1 MAHILVV
8 DDEVGIREL
17 LSEILADEGHQ
28 VSLADSAGEA
38 RRQRERQRPDLVLLD
53 IWMPDTDGITLL
65 KEWAA
70 SGQLTM
76 PVVMMSGHGTI
87 ETAVEATRI
96 GALDFLEKPIAL
108 QRLLVTVKH
117 ALRNPESQSAPQL
130 GLAALGRSPALAE
143 VKKRLSQLTQSS
155 AALLLRGERGMRPEL
170 FARLLA
176 APGAPF
182 LAGPE
187 MLAEPPSEVLARA
200 AGGILFVP
208 DLCRLARGEQR
219 QLEFLLGRAE
229 KHRARVVSFSPLD
242 LRALSEKHEFDPE
255 LGARLAEL
263 TLRLPALRELAE
275 DVPDLASLMLAQLVE
290 ARVCPPRRFAIAALN
305 ALRHHAWPG
314 NLAELESVVK
324 DLALS
329 ALDEEVR
336 LEDVE
341 RVLSTRA
348 TPGAP
353 PEVALDRPYRE
364 AREAFERV
372 YFEHLL
378 AREHGSMSRVAE
390 RSGLERTHLYR
401 KLKALGLPVG
411 RREEN

>member
-1 MAHILVV
+1 MAQILVV

-28 VSLADSAGEA
+28 VTLAESAGAA
-38 RRQRERQRPDLVLLD
+38 RRCREQQRPDLVLLD

-108 QRLLVTVKH
+108 QRLLTTVKR
-117 ALRNPESQSAPQL
+117 ALRNPEAASAPEL
-130 GLAALGRSPALAE
+130 GFAALGRSVALAE
-143 VKKRLSQLTQSS
+143 TKKRLSQLAQSNS
-155 AALLLRGERGMRPEL
+155 PLLLRGERGMRPEL
-170 FARLLA
+170 FARLLV

-182 LAGPE
+182 LSGAE
-187 MLAEPPSEVLARA
+187 LLAEPPSELLAKA
-200 AGGILFVP
+200 AGGVLFMP
-208 DLCRLARGEQR
+208 DLARLGRAEQR
-219 QLEFLLGRAE
+219 QLDFLLGRTD
-229 KHRARVVSFSPLD
+229 KHKVRVVSFSPVD
-242 LRALSEKHEFDPE
+242 LRTLAEKHEFD
-255 LGARLAEL
+255 AEL
-263 TLRLPALRELAE
+263 SAKLAQLTLKLPALRELAE

-290 ARVCPPRRFAIAALN
+290 SRTCPPRRLAIAALN
-305 ALRHHAWPG
+305 ALRHHSWPG
-314 NLAELESVVK
+314 NLAELQSVVK
-324 DLALS
+324 DLALG
-329 ALDEEVR
+329 ALEEEVR

-341 RVLSTRA
+341 RVLAARSA
-348 TPGAP
+348 PGVAP
-353 PEVALDRPYRE
+353 EIALDRPYRE

-372 YFEHLL
+372 YFENLL
-378 AREHGSMSRVAE
+378 ARENGSMSRVAE

-411 RREEN
+411 RREES